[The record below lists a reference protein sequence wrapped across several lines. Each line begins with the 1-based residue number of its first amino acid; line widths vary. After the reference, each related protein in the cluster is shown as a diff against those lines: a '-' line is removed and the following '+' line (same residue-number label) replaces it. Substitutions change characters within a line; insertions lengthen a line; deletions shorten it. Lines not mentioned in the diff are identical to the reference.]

1 MKNYDSIEI
10 MIKNKK
16 QSLGMENFL
25 MHMGGKWK
33 PILLWNIHLGINR
46 FGLLEKALP
55 KITKQMLSQ
64 QLKDLESQKMV
75 NRKIYAEIPPRVEY
89 TLTKLGTSL
98 IPVLNAMQHWGEEQ
112 LAKHEVLSLF

>member
-16 QSLGMENFL
+16 QSLGMEKFL